1 MSETYKDAETS
12 QVFFLVG
19 GAGSSFMLVNGIPT
33 DMGNFDLYTLME
45 QIRKEVT
52 PCFSHNAHSC

>member
-1 MSETYKDAETS
+1 M
-12 QVFFLVG
+12 VG
-19 GAGSSFMLVNGIPT
+19 VAGSSFMLVNGIPT

-52 PCFSHNAHSC
+52 LCSATQCKA